1 MGKLLRGEMVSE
13 WRENAITRG
22 GAEKYYFVICFSV
35 DTSTP
40 ELASME
46 STCFASVTGVAFAEC
61 KRTSPLP
68 PSLLLRFYTTSW
80 KSCTSSVVGKTV
92 CVVVRR
98 IYLVSQTTRIV
109 AMPLCCLLRSPRD
122 APINVTEDYVSFC
135 RSGKRKGERGGGRER
150 CWNELRG
157 EIGLFIT
164 IEFRYWRPTYC
175 ILRLTFVEQIK
186 P

>member
-61 KRTSPLP
+61 KRTFP
-68 PSLLLRFYTTSW
+68 PLLRFYTTWW
-80 KSCTSSVVGKTV
+80 KSCTSGVVGKAV

-109 AMPLCCLLRSPRD
+109 AMPLCCFQD
-122 APINVTEDYVSFC
+122 APINTTEDYVSFC
-135 RSGKRKGERGGGRER
+135 RNGKRKRER
-150 CWNELRG
+150 EREKERKRG
-157 EIGLFIT
+157 
-164 IEFRYWRPTYC
+164 RKR
-175 ILRLTFVEQIK
+175 K
-186 P
+186 

>member
-1 MGKLLRGEMVSE
+1 MGKLLRGEMVNE

-61 KRTSPLP
+61 KSAHTPL
-68 PSLLLRFYTTSW
+68 LQFYTTSW
-80 KSCTSSVVGKTV
+80 KSCTSSVVEKTV

-98 IYLVSQTTRIV
+98 IYLVSQTMRIV
-109 AMPLCCLLRSPRD
+109 TMPLCCFLGSPRD
-122 APINVTEDYVSFC
+122 APINVTEKYVSFC
-135 RSGKRKGERGGGRER
+135 RNGKRKRER
-150 CWNELRG
+150 ERREGRRWNELRND
-157 EIGLFIT
+157 ETDLFRT
-164 IEFRYWRPTYC
+164 IEFRYRRLIYC
-175 ILRLTFVEQIK
+175 IRIYISWTNQII
-186 P
+186 

>member
-1 MGKLLRGEMVSE
+1 MEKLLRGEMVSE

-61 KRTSPLP
+61 KRIPFPSPP
-68 PSLLLRFYTTSW
+68 LLFLYNFVKIVHVKR
-80 KSCTSSVVGKTV
+80 CRED
-92 CVVVRR
+92 CLHRRPR

-109 AMPLCCLLRSPRD
+109 AMPLCCLL
-122 APINVTEDYVSFC
+122 ATT
-135 RSGKRKGERGGGRER
+135 
-150 CWNELRG
+150 LR
-157 EIGLFIT
+157 
-164 IEFRYWRPTYC
+164 
-175 ILRLTFVEQIK
+175 
-186 P
+186 

>member
-61 KRTSPLP
+61 KRTP
-68 PSLLLRFYTTSW
+68 PFPPFYSGSIQLRENRARQALSRRLSASSSTDISRVSDDAYRHDTSLLPRRISSRRRSDKCDGRLRL
-80 KSCTSSVVGKTV
+80 
-92 CVVVRR
+92 VRR
-98 IYLVSQTTRIV
+98 
-109 AMPLCCLLRSPRD
+109 
-122 APINVTEDYVSFC
+122 N
-135 RSGKRKGERGGGRER
+135 GKKERRKRR
-150 CWNELRG
+150 
-157 EIGLFIT
+157 
-164 IEFRYWRPTYC
+164 
-175 ILRLTFVEQIK
+175 
-186 P
+186 

>member
-61 KRTSPLP
+61 KRTSPP
-68 PSLLLRFYTTSW
+68 LLRFYTTW
-80 KSCTSSVVGKTV
+80 
-92 CVVVRR
+92 
-98 IYLVSQTTRIV
+98 
-109 AMPLCCLLRSPRD
+109 
-122 APINVTEDYVSFC
+122 
-135 RSGKRKGERGGGRER
+135 
-150 CWNELRG
+150 
-157 EIGLFIT
+157 
-164 IEFRYWRPTYC
+164 
-175 ILRLTFVEQIK
+175 
-186 P
+186 